1 MKIYI
6 ILITYFLIVLPSFSF
21 EIDDKGL
28 VCQYDKENKNRPNEY
43 YWFSD
48 GQVYKVWLDNKK
60 SIIKKSSFPAYY
72 KVTDDYIRFYRI
84 FLLINTLEF
93 TDKNNNILGICKFIK
108 NYESIEKSI
117 KDNLN

>member
-6 ILITYFLIVLPSFSF
+6 ILITYFFIVLPSFSV
-21 EIDDKGL
+21 EIDNKGL
-28 VCQYDKENKNRPNEY
+28 VCKYTENKNRPNEY

-48 GQVYKVWLDNKK
+48 GQVYKVWFDKKK
-60 SIIKKSSFPAYY
+60 SIITKSSYPAYY

-93 TDKNNNILGICKFIK
+93 TDRSNNFLGFCKFTK
-108 NYESIEKSI
+108 NYESIEKNI
-117 KDNLN
+117 KYNLN

>member
-48 GQVYKVWLDNKK
+48 GQVYKVWFDNKK
-60 SIIKKSSFPAYY
+60 SIIKKSSYPAYY

-93 TDKNNNILGICKFIK
+93 TDKNNNILGICEFIN

>member
-6 ILITYFLIVLPSFSF
+6 ILITYFLIMLPSFSF

-48 GQVYKVWLDNKK
+48 GQVYKVWFDNKK

>member
-6 ILITYFLIVLPSFSF
+6 ILITYFFIVLPSFSV

-28 VCQYDKENKNRPNEY
+28 VCKYDKENKNRAHEY

-48 GQVYKVWLDNKK
+48 GQVYKVWFDNKK

-93 TDKNNNILGICKFIK
+93 TDKNNNILGICKFLK

>member
-48 GQVYKVWLDNKK
+48 GQVYKVWFDNKK

-93 TDKNNNILGICKFIK
+93 TDKNNNILGICKFLK
-108 NYESIEKSI
+108 YYESIEKSI

>member
-6 ILITYFLIVLPSFSF
+6 ILITYFLIVLPSFSI
-21 EIDDKGL
+21 EIDEKGL
-28 VCQYDKENKNRPNEY
+28 VCQYDKGNKNRPNEY

>member
-1 MKIYI
+1 MKLYI
-6 ILITYFLIVLPSFSF
+6 IIIYFTLIFSTLAN
-21 EIDDKGL
+21 EIDSKGL
-28 VCQYDKENKNRPNEY
+28 ICEYNLDNKNRPNEY

-48 GQVYKVWLDNKK
+48 GQVYKVWFDNKK

-93 TDKNNNILGICKFIK
+93 TDKNNNILGICKFTK